1 MRFVFYIIIVTAL
14 SGCRG
19 TESDTQSS
27 PTQPNPN
34 QSNTITV
41 SCICLPDI
49 GRHTDLFSKPIDGVG
64 TTTAEAIKDARSV
77 CDKYA
82 QYNTLSCN

>member
-14 SGCRG
+14 SGCGG
-19 TESDTQSS
+19 TESDTQS